1 MNSCEFDFFN
11 SGNSEVVVFVSK
23 MPRSS
28 GYSYHAPGAGA
39 NMGNG
44 GPDVDVKVKDNDFF
58 PVEMIRSLL
67 LLLLM

>member
-1 MNSCEFDFFN
+1 M
-11 SGNSEVVVFVSK
+11 VVVPK

-44 GPDVDVKVKDNDFF
+44 GPDVDVKVKQDIFF
-58 PVEMIRSLL
+58 PVEMVRFLL